1 MFTFRKAG
9 PLALAGMCA
18 HCAAVPDMPPDY
30 MLPVRDIVLH
40 AACEL
45 RTALHEVNKT
55 YPGFDAAHWAIGI
68 TLTPKVDTEVSLRA
82 GLTGKS
88 TSIANPGFFNSWII
102 GSGPGA
108 EYDSKG
114 HKDGSVK
121 YSLSSAKL
129 LDDRAFPL
137 NCNTTT
143 ENYHA
148 LVRALGIQDW
158 LVRTAGS
165 TKGPLGDL
173 TKADSPTFNAG
184 VIIQWDGAGSFTYNY
199 PFGTDFF
206 GGYGS
211 YKVDEAVA
219 IAFTYEP
226 AKKPVRTLPG
236 GTEYSSIPVPG
247 PSGVSA
253 AAQSKLDFLSLE
265 QTIRNLETATQR
277 RR

>member
-114 HKDGSVK
+114 HKAQLAGSPS
-121 YSLSSAKL
+121 SLDL
-129 LDDRAFPL
+129 PTDRARPATQSFRGASQTMRIDRPLMQRLKISGACTMSHLPFPYDDIWDPVL
-137 NCNTTT
+137 
-143 ENYHA
+143 
-148 LVRALGIQDW
+148 R
-158 LVRTAGS
+158 
-165 TKGPLGDL
+165 
-173 TKADSPTFNAG
+173 
-184 VIIQWDGAGSFTYNY
+184 VIDAFGLDRCMW
-199 PFGTDFF
+199 GTDWTRTI
-206 GGYGS
+206 GML
-211 YKVDEAVA
+211 
-219 IAFTYEP
+219 TYEQGVAP
-226 AKKPVRTLPG
+226 FRDTKRLSESDKAALMG
-236 GTEYSSIPVPG
+236 GTLQKVY
-247 PSGVSA
+247 
-253 AAQSKLDFLSLE
+253 KW
-265 QTIRNLETATQR
+265 
-277 RR
+277 